1 MQCMVC
7 SKPVWTS
14 GDAEK
19 RKREAF
25 IPAII
30 DEASFKAWCDLSR
43 RILESREQYHGS
55 ADMSISAEGMSL
67 ERFQKFVMGWL
78 KDTMACKL
86 ILCLSDKQTIST
98 PTEFRNRRIIRYHG
112 FAQEHTFRISYEYD
126 VENWFDF
133 FSLHIDCDYTF
144 SQHGAIEEDF
154 KKTHSCSIVKK
165 PADVS
170 ELPDN
175 LRGILNLFEKKR

>member
-1 MQCMVC
+1 MHSIPADNMQCMVC

-14 GDAEK
+14 GEAEK

-30 DEASFKAWCDLSR
+30 DEASFKSWCDLSR
-43 RILESREQYHGS
+43 RILDRREQYHGS

-67 ERFQKFVMGWL
+67 ERFQKFVMNWL

-86 ILCLSDKQTIST
+86 ILCLSEKQTIST

-133 FSLHIDCDYTF
+133 FSLVRLLLVNMKLMHESEHLPVCPC
-144 SQHGAIEEDF
+144 AC
-154 KKTHSCSIVKK
+154 CS
-165 PADVS
+165 
-170 ELPDN
+170 
-175 LRGILNLFEKKR
+175 